1 MASLSVK
8 VYRLLSWL
16 LCQPSN
22 THPIITTKFIIH
34 VTVVS
39 AFTEASKLTI
49 YGGLATRRYLDIL
62 LALISPA
69 KASMQYMTTH
79 HIPRNQPLIFQPS
92 TGPSPLP
99 HNSSQY
105 LAPDHVLGASGSTAY
120 YTPSH
125 SHAPTENDQLPSPA
139 FPTPGTYKP

>member
-1 MASLSVK
+1 M
-8 VYRLLSWL
+8 
-16 LCQPSN
+16 
-22 THPIITTKFIIH
+22 ITTKFIIH

-79 HIPRNQPLIFQPS
+79 RWPPNIAVAEVVEKENKEL
-92 TGPSPLP
+92 
-99 HNSSQY
+99 SSQ
-105 LAPDHVLGASGSTAY
+105 
-120 YTPSH
+120 
-125 SHAPTENDQLPSPA
+125 Q
-139 FPTPGTYKP
+139 